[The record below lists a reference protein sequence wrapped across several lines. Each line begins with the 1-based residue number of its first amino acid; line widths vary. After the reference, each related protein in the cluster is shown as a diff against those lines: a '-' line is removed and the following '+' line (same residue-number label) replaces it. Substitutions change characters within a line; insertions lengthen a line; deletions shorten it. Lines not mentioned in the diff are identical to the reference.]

1 MTPNAATT
9 PTHPLPTL
17 PCPFDESFARDPY
30 AVHARLRAAGPVH
43 RVALPDGSPVW
54 LVTRASDVRAG
65 LADARYSVNKRHST
79 TGFSGF
85 SLPPA
90 LDANLLNIDPE
101 DHLRLR
107 RLVSGGFTARHVE
120 LLRAGVQDCVD
131 ELVTGLA
138 DEIARSGE
146 ADLVDGFAKPLPLR
160 TIGALLRVPAA
171 DQERFSD
178 RVATMLAPRS
188 KEDLVAAVADVHRFL
203 VELVEE
209 RRARPGDD
217 MLSSLI
223 AARDEEDRLTE
234 DELVSLAFLIL
245 MAGSET
251 VQHVIGSG
259 LLTLLT
265 HPDQLAVLCGDPAR
279 LPDAVEELLRYTGPH
294 QTAIRRFP
302 TEPVEIGGVR
312 IPTGDTVLFCLAS
325 AHRDPERYPDP
336 DRFDIDREDK
346 AHLALG
352 HGLHYCL
359 GAPLARLQIT
369 LALGALLDRLP
380 GLRPARPVDQLAW
393 TTTFRFHAL
402 RALPVT
408 ADL

>member
-1 MTPNAATT
+1 MTRNAATT
-9 PTHPLPTL
+9 PAQPL
-17 PCPFDESFARDPY
+17 PCPFDEAFARDPH

-54 LVTRASDVRAG
+54 LVTRAPDVRDG
-65 LADARYSVNKRHST
+65 LADARFSVNKRHST

-90 LDANLLNIDPE
+90 LDANLLNVDPE

-107 RLVSGGFTARHVE
+107 RLVAKGFTARHVE
-120 LLRAGVQDCVD
+120 SLRAGIQDCVD

-138 DEIARSGE
+138 QEIARSGE
-146 ADLVDGFAKPLPLR
+146 ADLVGSFARPLPLR
-160 TIGALLRVPAA
+160 TVGALLRVPAP
-171 DQERFSD
+171 DQERFSGW
-178 RVATMLAPRS
+178 VATMLAPRT
-188 KEDLVAAVADVHRFL
+188 KEELVAAVGHAHRFL
-203 VELVEE
+203 KELVEQ
-209 RRARPGDD
+209 RRGAPGDD
-217 MLSSLI
+217 MLSGLI
-223 AARDEEDRLTE
+223 AARDDEDRLTE

-265 HPDQLAVLCGDPAR
+265 HPDQLAVVRADPAR

-294 QTAIRRFP
+294 QTAVRRFP

-312 IPTGDTVLFCLAS
+312 IPAGDTVLFSLAS
-325 AHRDPERYPDP
+325 AHRDPERHPDP
-336 DRFDIDREDK
+336 DRFDIDRDDK

-359 GAPLARLQIT
+359 GAPLARLQIS
-369 LALGALLDRLP
+369 LALAALLDRLP
-380 GLRPARPVDQLAW
+380 GLRPALPVDQLSW

>member
-1 MTPNAATT
+1 MTTQDAAT
-9 PTHPLPTL
+9 PTTPLPR
-17 PCPFDESFARDPY
+17 PFDEPFGRDPH
-30 AVHARLRAAGPVH
+30 AVYARLRAAGPVH

-65 LADARYSVNKRHST
+65 LADARFSVNKRHST

-85 SLPPA
+85 SLPAA
-90 LDANLLNIDPE
+90 LDANLLNVDPE

-107 RLVSGGFTARHVE
+107 RLVSKGFTARHVE
-120 LLRAGVQDCVD
+120 LLRAGVRTCVD
-131 ELVTGLA
+131 ELVTRLA

-146 ADLVDGFAKPLPLR
+146 ADLVAGFARPLPLR
-160 TIGALLRVPAA
+160 TIGALLHVPAP
-171 DQERFSD
+171 DQERFSGWI
-178 RVATMLAPRS
+178 AAMLAPRS
-188 KEDLVAAVADVHRFL
+188 KEELVAAVGHVHRFL
-203 VELVEE
+203 VELVGQ

-259 LLTLLT
+259 ILTLLT
-265 HPDQLAVLCGDPAR
+265 HPDQLAALRADPGL
-279 LPDAVEELLRYTGPH
+279 LPEAAEELLRYAGPG

-312 IPTGDTVLFCLAS
+312 IPVGDTVLFCLAS
-325 AHRDPERYPDP
+325 AHRDPARYPDP
-336 DRFDIDREDK
+336 DRFDIGREDK

-369 LALGALLDRLP
+369 LALAALLDRLP
-380 GLRPARPVDQLAW
+380 GLRPARPVEQLTW
-393 TTTFRFHAL
+393 TSTFRFHAL